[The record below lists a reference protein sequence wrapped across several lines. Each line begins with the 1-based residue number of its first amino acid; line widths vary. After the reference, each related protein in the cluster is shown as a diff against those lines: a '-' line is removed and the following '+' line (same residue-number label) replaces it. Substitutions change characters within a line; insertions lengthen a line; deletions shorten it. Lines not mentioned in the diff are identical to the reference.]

1 VQEAS
6 LAWEKRQASMRAKL
20 QREEA
25 ASAFADWWSTVG
37 GASAGANMYAQAASA
52 ARRATSGAS
61 STTSSYSSYDGQDPN
76 SSGEY
81 EGSYN
86 GSAYG
91 DDDASGTK
99 EGARIAKL
107 AAKAARAARQWKSW
121 QELQRRS
128 KQASLLLT
136 ATSSQD

>member
-1 VQEAS
+1 
-6 LAWEKRQASMRAKL
+6 MRAKL

-25 ASAFADWWSTVG
+25 ATAWADWWSTVG

-61 STTSSYSSYDGQDPN
+61 STTSSYDGQDP
-76 SSGEY
+76 SGSGEY
-81 EGSYN
+81 DSSYN
-86 GSAYG
+86 GDG
-91 DDDASGTK
+91 DVSGTK